1 MKIQSEI
8 HLCIAPFVSAMW
20 LPKCGR
26 DVRRLN
32 TQRERSMG
40 THSTHQIAV
49 VLPITIALMMIAS
62 TMVIHSLA
70 LVGIV
75 DFIRRQRRLGR
86 TGVRFWQDVA
96 IGLAP
101 SRPRALASGR
111 HL

>member
-1 MKIQSEI
+1 
-8 HLCIAPFVSAMW
+8 
-20 LPKCGR
+20 
-26 DVRRLN
+26 
-32 TQRERSMG
+32 MG

-96 IGLAP
+96 IVTSAMLLAGIAHIVEILMW
-101 SRPRALASGR
+101 ALVFTACGEVNQ
-111 HL
+111 LADAF